1 MHPSVKKGM
10 RLWEFTY
17 PVERCKIAELAKA
30 IGDPNL
36 LYVDPEAA
44 RAQGYPDVIAPPTF
58 GTLVNLWGG
67 PGFSELMEKLGA
79 DPLKVLHA
87 GQEYEY
93 RGFIHPGDTLHAAI
107 DIADCYIKEGR
118 AGAMHFVVLQTTT
131 ANQLREVVLIG
142 RSTIVE
148 RE

>member
-1 MHPSVKKGM
+1 MDASVRKGM

-17 PVERCKIAELAKA
+17 EVERCKIAELAKA
-30 IGDPNL
+30 IGDPNP
-36 LYVDPEAA
+36 LYAEAEKA
-44 RAQGYPDVIAPPTF
+44 REAGFPDVIAPPTF

-67 PGFSELMEKLGA
+67 PGFADLMKKLGA

-93 RGFIHPGDTLHAAI
+93 RGFIHPGDLLHAAI
-107 DIADCYIKEGR
+107 DVADCYVKEGR
-118 AGAMHFVVLQTTT
+118 GGRMHFVVLQTTT
-131 ANQLREVVLIG
+131 DNQKGETVLVG